1 MPARHHRHNRARS
14 KRFRYDLALDL
25 RAPATPS
32 SHPGSDLDG
41 IGQLRKVRNMLDHV
55 CEPICARCLAC
66 CSSAQMVTRWGQ
78 NAAYESIL
86 MHRLYIHAPLSP
98 PMRPTLGIQLA
109 PAVVCCS
116 GYLSLTYRSDRGSSA
131 VLVCKGRQRRYA
143 VSMVAGCAR
152 ARSTRVA
159 RLQCHPVS
167 LASRNR
173 QFR

>member
-1 MPARHHRHNRARS
+1 MLCLPTVAGNFVTAIEIAAFGLSDPAAMFS
-14 KRFRYDLALDL
+14 GAGLLAWLAL
-25 RAPATPS
+25 
-32 SHPGSDLDG
+32 
-41 IGQLRKVRNMLDHV
+41 
-55 CEPICARCLAC
+55 
-66 CSSAQMVTRWGQ
+66 
-78 NAAYESIL
+78 ESIL

-173 QFR
+173 QFRCG